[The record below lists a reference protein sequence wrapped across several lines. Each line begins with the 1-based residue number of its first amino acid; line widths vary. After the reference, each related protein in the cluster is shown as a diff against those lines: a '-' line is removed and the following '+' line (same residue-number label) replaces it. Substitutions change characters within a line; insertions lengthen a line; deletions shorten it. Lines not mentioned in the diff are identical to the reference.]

1 MNKRDFLK
9 TTGFG
14 LAGLIMSRRSAWADE
29 TVPPS
34 PKPNIVFI
42 LSDDVGLSELSCC
55 GGDHFK
61 TPLDRL
67 HLREKT
73 LILFAGDNGTAR
85 FGASTSTLGG
95 RPIFGMKASMKEGGS
110 RVPLLVS
117 WPGTTPAGKVNRDLT
132 DFSDFFPTF
141 AQLGQAPL
149 PSNVAL
155 DGQSFAAQIR
165 GEKGSP
171 REWVYVE
178 LNGKSYARNAR
189 YKLTNGGE
197 LFDLRDAPFNEIP
210 VPADTTDAEA
220 IAARKR
226 LQEVLSQHPAA
237 PGVDR
242 EEKPARKNKPAKQ
255 KRKGA
260 V

>member
-149 PSNVAL
+149 PSN
-155 DGQSFAAQIR
+155 
-165 GEKGSP
+165 
-171 REWVYVE
+171 
-178 LNGKSYARNAR
+178 
-189 YKLTNGGE
+189 
-197 LFDLRDAPFNEIP
+197 EIP